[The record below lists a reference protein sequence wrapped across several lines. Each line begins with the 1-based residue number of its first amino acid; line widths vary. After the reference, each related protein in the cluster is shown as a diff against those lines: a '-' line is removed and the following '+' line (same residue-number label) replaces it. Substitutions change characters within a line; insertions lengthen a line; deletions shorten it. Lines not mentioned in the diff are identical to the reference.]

1 MDKVGHGW
9 DEDKGKI
16 TLVGTGLCDSVDGR
30 KTRLGNR
37 SATATVMEFSCS
49 FTDLCCPRTLPDL
62 STIPVHLKS

>member
-9 DEDKGKI
+9 DEDKGQI
-16 TLVGTGLCDSVDGR
+16 TLVGTGLCDSVDVEKRGLVIDQR
-30 KTRLGNR
+30 QQP
-37 SATATVMEFSCS
+37 VMEFPCS